1 MAEISAWTWDRHQ
14 LELLLADTW
23 FSFSVLNH
31 NLGQSHG
38 NCSDSRQAM
47 CDPTSRSQGCIQQA
61 FTLVP
66 IAEEISNLA
75 KSVFTLLETENRVNL
90 LNCSQG
96 KETNLEAVTV
106 NDFSNVLYNIS
117 AEDFSVKQIV
127 KWMPTKADIEDCLM
141 KGKQEADC
149 QNYIRLY
156 AKSIDGSS
164 LICGTNAFKPLC
176 RLYRFENGKDKVL
189 KEYFAAGILPY
200 DSHQNSSFFYSAETH
215 ELFSATTADFGGSDP
230 LIYKTD
236 LTKTDTMGLRT
247 DRYNKNLLNEPNF
260 VTSFAIDDFVYFWF
274 REVSYE
280 KPGSGKTM
288 YARVAR
294 VCRND
299 RGTKKR
305 DNWTSF
311 VKARLNCSSP
321 GEFPHYFDELVS
333 TSEAVPLDSSLLQS
347 KLIYGVFNSPSSIL
361 PSSAI
366 CAFRMD
372 DIERTFALSDFKLLP
387 TQTSGRMRARFFGS
401 LSARPRTIVDCGDP
415 LEAPECVES
424 VRDIVIQRL
433 ECVNDSRLLNEDMV
447 SLMTSHPLVKDAVP
461 GASKSPLLVML
472 GNSGRFTQI
481 AIDPHVTA
489 ADRREYDVMFIGTDN
504 GKVLKVINIPINRG
518 ETKPILIELVNVF
531 AANSSITGL
540 YVQHFEASEGK
551 MQSQPTSAKLVV
563 MSNNEIRLLP
573 LFHCSVV
580 SDCWSCLNLQ
590 DPYCAWHVK
599 KKICFGQDS
608 WKLSQHD
615 SAENKMILQAKKDC
629 PTGRL
634 RGTPG
639 VDTYKLSQKDLMRSG
654 SPEDGMSSLN
664 NDEAEAVKQDS
675 RPEYF
680 AIGIPIT
687 FVIASVIGFIVG
699 YGCHLG
705 KNTRKKN
712 LPENKTTTK
721 PGQQSVLALGPYN
734 TTGKKRVVM
743 KNCHYVMPT
752 VVGMYDTVPRLS
764 QTMIRRSELMAN
776 GIRPLTGCNTLPK
789 PQLVKKVYV

>member
-1 MAEISAWTWDRHQ
+1 MLGYCHAIKHTTNPGVVRVQWLAI
-14 LELLLADTW
+14 LLALLCTVDP
-23 FSFSVLNH
+23 SYILN
-31 NLGQSHG
+31 
-38 NCSDSRQAM
+38 
-47 CDPTSRSQGCIQQA
+47 
-61 FTLVP
+61 
-66 IAEEISNLA
+66 EEVAHQYIDASNL
-75 KSVFTLLETENRVNL
+75 KGVN
-90 LNCSQG
+90 
-96 KETNLEAVTV
+96 V

-117 AEDFSVKQIV
+117 AEDFSVKQTV

-156 AKSIDGSS
+156 AKSTDGSS

-176 RLYRFENGKDKVL
+176 RLYRFENGKDRVL

-260 VTSFAIDDFVYFWF
+260 VTSFAFDDFVYFWF

-366 CAFRMD
+366 CAFKMD
-372 DIERTFALSDFKLLP
+372 DVERTFALSDFKLLP
-387 TQTSGRMRARFFGS
+387 TQTNGRMRARLFGS
-401 LSARPRTIVDCGDP
+401 LSARPRT
-415 LEAPECVES
+415 
-424 VRDIVIQRL
+424 
-433 ECVNDSRLLNEDMV
+433 CVNDSRLLSEDVV
-447 SLMTSHPLVKDAVP
+447 SVMTSHPLVKDAVP
-461 GASKSPLLVML
+461 GVSKFPLLVML
-472 GNSGRFTQI
+472 GSSGRFTQI
-481 AIDPHVTA
+481 AIDPQVTA
-489 ADRREYDVMFIGTDN
+489 ADGREYDVMFIGTDN
-504 GKVLKVINIPINRG
+504 GKVLKVINTPISKG
-518 ETKPILIELVNVF
+518 ETKPILIEVVNVF
-531 AANSSITGL
+531 AANSSVTGL

-551 MQSQPTSAKLVV
+551 MRSQSTSPKLIA
-563 MSNNEIRLLP
+563 MSNNEIRSLP
-573 LFHCSVV
+573 LFHCPSV

-599 KKICFGQDS
+599 KKICLGQAS

-615 SAENKMILQAKKDC
+615 SAASSKMILHAKNDC
-629 PTGRL
+629 PTGRPG
-634 RGTPG
+634 GTSG
-639 VDTYKLSQKDLMRSG
+639 VNTYKLSQKDFMISG
-654 SPEDGMSSLN
+654 PPEDGMNFLN
-664 NDEAEAVKQDS
+664 NASNGSVKSCPCSYVGERLFQNARYDAEAVKQDS

-687 FVIASVIGFIVG
+687 FVISSVIGFIVG

-705 KNTRKKN
+705 KNQRKKN
-712 LPENKTTTK
+712 LSENKNQAK

-743 KNCHYVMPT
+743 KSCHYVMPT

-764 QTMIRRSELMAN
+764 QTIIKRSELMAN
-776 GIRPLTGCNTLPK
+776 AIRPLTGCNTLPK